1 MKMKLS
7 GAFAALLATALLV
20 APAAAQTAAADGG
33 KQAGSILVRGRM
45 LLVAPLNSSS
55 SISVIGG
62 DVKTTVSFTPEV
74 DFSYFLTDNIALELI
89 AATSQHRISGHN
101 TAIGNPKVATTW
113 VLPPALMAQY
123 HFMPKSTFSPY
134 VGAGINYTIFY
145 NTRAG
150 GGAVNS
156 VKLDNNFGAVLQ
168 VGVDI
173 DLGNR
178 WFLNADVK
186 QIFLDTKA
194 KINGGAIVAKTSLNP
209 TVVGLGFGYRF

>member
-1 MKMKLS
+1 MNTKLT
-7 GAFAALLATALLV
+7 GGFAALLAAALL
-20 APAAAQTAAADGG
+20 AGPAIAQSPAEGG

-45 LLVAPLNSSS
+45 LYVAPLNSTS
-55 SISVIGG
+55 SISAIGG
-62 DVKTTVSFTPEV
+62 EVKTTNSFTPEV
-74 DFSYFLTDNIALELI
+74 DFSYFFTDNIAVELI
-89 AATSQHRISGHN
+89 AATSQHRISGNN

-113 VLPPALMAQY
+113 VLPPALTAQY
-123 HFMPKSTFSPY
+123 HFMPKSVFSPY

-150 GGAVNS
+150 GGAVSS

-168 VGVDI
+168 AGFDI

-178 WFLNADVK
+178 WLLNADVK

-209 TVVGLGFGYRF
+209 TVFGLGFGYRF